1 MNVTSYSLNG
11 CPHIV
16 FSVDGF
22 GLGILLESQQVKRMI
37 SSYIGENA
45 EFERQFL
52 AGEIEVELTPQV
64 SRHTHTHTHTVHNV
78 LYYRV
83 HWLKGSDQ
91 VEQEYQHS
99 THLLHMVL

>member
-1 MNVTSYSLNG
+1 MLVTSYSLNG

-64 SRHTHTHTHTVHNV
+64 STHTHTVHNV

-99 THLLHMVL
+99 THPLHMVL

>member
-1 MNVTSYSLNG
+1 MLQVNG

-64 SRHTHTHTHTVHNV
+64 SRHTHTHTHTEFIM
-78 LYYRV
+78 YCIIGYI
-83 HWLKGSDQ
+83 G
-91 VEQEYQHS
+91 
-99 THLLHMVL
+99 